1 MSYQLY
7 DSNGYVGDLATI
19 TGLNELA
26 DYLLSFNVVV
36 ITKFMDEGDSTEIGK
51 LTKALKKIPAS
62 DDKDIQD
69 TLDNL
74 INLLGKCEEIAI
86 ISDGIEPDVPEKI
99 GLSSRKGE
107 NRHGRR
113 RKK

>member
-7 DSNGYVGDLATI
+7 DSNGYVGDLATN
-19 TGLNELA
+19 TGLDQLSN
-26 DYLLSFNVVV
+26 YLLSFKVKA
-36 ITKFMDEGDSTEIGK
+36 ISKFINQGESLNINRLIK
-51 LTKALKKIPAS
+51 SLKKIPAS
-62 DDKDIQD
+62 DDKDIQN

-99 GLSSRKGE
+99 GLSSWKGK
-107 NRHGRR
+107 NSHGRR